1 MSESVSTLYKDAL
14 QRGHVAVVKGRP
26 REAVSHYEEA
36 GELAPERPL
45 PFVRIGEIYL
55 QMQEHRAAAAAFD
68 AALDRGPTD
77 LAALN
82 GKAAALAASGE
93 GRQAGEMRA
102 RATELEARARTT
114 QRRGRTLDPR
124 TLELERHIRNGAAAR
139 AAGDLGVAAAAYL
152 TAANGFAAINDFDGA
167 VDACLRGLEARP
179 GNIDIHFVLTM
190 LYLRRGWVELGVQ
203 RAELIEHRL
212 DIDDDRVRRKALAA
226 LARDFRTL
234 SPALERL
241 ATSAA

>member
-26 REAVSHYEEA
+26 REAISHYEEA

-55 QMQEHRAAAAAFD
+55 QMQEHRAAAVAFD
-68 AALDRGPTD
+68 TALDRGPTD

-102 RATELEARARTT
+102 RAAELEARARTT